1 MDYQKIIDKLLE
13 KEWSMQLTCEKQG
26 FEAVFFNESI
36 KQSYVP
42 LPQIKGNTLDEV
54 MEKIIDRFK
63 LSIQ

>member
-1 MDYQKIIDKLLE
+1 MNYQKIIDKLLE
-13 KEWSMQLTCEKQG
+13 REWSMQLTCEKQG
-26 FEAVFFNESI
+26 FEAIFFNESI

-63 LSIQ
+63 LNIQ

>member
-13 KEWSMQLTCEKQG
+13 REWSMQLTCEKQG
-26 FEAVFFNESI
+26 FEAIFFNESI

-54 MEKIIDRFK
+54 MEKIIDHFK
-63 LSIQ
+63 LKTQ

>member
-1 MDYQKIIDKLLE
+1 MDYQKIINNLLE

-54 MEKIIDRFK
+54 MEKIINRFK
-63 LSIQ
+63 LNIQ

>member
-1 MDYQKIIDKLLE
+1 MDYQKIIDSLLE

-36 KQSYVP
+36 KQSYIP

-54 MEKIIDRFK
+54 MSKIIRFFK
-63 LSIQ
+63 LDIQ